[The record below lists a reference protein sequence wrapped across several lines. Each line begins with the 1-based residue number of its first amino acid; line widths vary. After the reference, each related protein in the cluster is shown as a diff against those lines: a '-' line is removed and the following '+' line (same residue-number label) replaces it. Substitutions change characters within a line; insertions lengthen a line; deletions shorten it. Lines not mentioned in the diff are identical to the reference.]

1 MLVRS
6 VVRQMVLVTDV
17 KRAFLLSQLLDLE
30 RLTTLHFALLPID
43 IATAVVCRLLLVP
56 PLWLRFPRGLR
67 PDADKSELVFSD

>member
-30 RLTTLHFALLPID
+30 RLTT
-43 IATAVVCRLLLVP
+43 
-56 PLWLRFPRGLR
+56 
-67 PDADKSELVFSD
+67 